1 MLYYLY
7 IKLIGKIVGFAAKVC
22 ERIQDV
28 TESASIKLYE
38 KALTIN
44 NKYNIL
50 KIAYGK
56 KK

>member
-28 TESASIKLYE
+28 TGSASIKLYE
-38 KALTIN
+38 KALTI
-44 NKYNIL
+44 YEQQVQYL
-50 KIAYGK
+50 ETRLR
-56 KK
+56 

>member
-7 IKLIGKIVGFAAKVC
+7 IILIGKIVGFAVKVC